1 MSDWWVY
8 IVDRRGKL
16 YVGITTD
23 LANRMRQHGGLS
35 PVYTEG
41 PMSRTGAAARERNV
55 KGWRREKKLS
65 LIARATSSRG

>member
-1 MSDWWVY
+1 M
-8 IVDRRGKL
+8 DRRGKL

-41 PMSRTGAAARERNV
+41 PMSRSGAAARERNV

-65 LIARATSSRG
+65 FIARATSNRG

>member
-1 MSDWWVY
+1 M
-8 IVDRRGKL
+8 DRRGKL

-55 KGWRREKKLS
+55 KGWRREKK
-65 LIARATSSRG
+65 I